1 LRVSKH
7 LQKFDPLGYPLA
19 GVSYPLGTRPAAQQR
34 RGRFKL
40 LFARSAINVN
50 PFLRHTRSYKDMK
63 AAASI
68 TAIILVG
75 ITFLWFSPT
84 CRIIRSFDNFE
95 RNARKVITGTELAA
109 WANGVL
115 VQYPTNTTLYLRDL
129 GTNLPPPLLKL
140 APELG
145 PNFVVF
151 APEDTN
157 APHWLLVRW
166 GSGFLGS
173 CGFEI
178 GPTNFTGDR
187 AHHRWQDGV
196 YSFNDYGNGSL

>member
-1 LRVSKH
+1 
-7 LQKFDPLGYPLA
+7 
-19 GVSYPLGTRPAAQQR
+19 
-34 RGRFKL
+34 
-40 LFARSAINVN
+40 
-50 PFLRHTRSYKDMK
+50 MK
-63 AAASI
+63 AAATI
-68 TAIILVG
+68 TAIIIIA
-75 ITFLWFSPT
+75 ITLLWFSPT

-95 RNARKVITGTELAA
+95 RNARKVITGPELAA
-109 WANGVL
+109 WGNNVL
-115 VQYPTNTTLYLRDL
+115 AQYPTNTALNLRDL
-129 GTNLPPPLLKL
+129 GTNFPPQLRTLV

-145 PNFVVF
+145 PRIYVQVIEN
-151 APEDTN
+151 TN

-196 YSFNDYGNGSL
+196 YSFNDHGNGSQ